1 MTANDCCPGLAN
13 NWPTELQFK
22 LTVYLQGCLAYKP
35 CSASGLNCKYLKPY
49 IKLKL
54 IGLLSYQT
62 IPKFLRQNELSNSS
76 RLLNASARITFWTL
90 HVRANFVF
98 RLFYV
103 SLSFRV
109 QSAKTTCVRF
119 AIFIFSEKL
128 QNIFEKGFKKHGV
141 FVQKSLIL
149 KKYYPAKTA
158 VLLRSRSEWQER
170 KKIPRHLFVVYVL
183 IYPLSK
189 FGVIGQIPYEFELS
203 ASTEKIDL
211 RKQR

>member
-1 MTANDCCPGLAN
+1 MPN
-13 NWPTELQFK
+13 F
-22 LTVYLQGCLAYKP
+22 
-35 CSASGLNCKYLKPY
+35 
-49 IKLKL
+49 
-54 IGLLSYQT
+54 
-62 IPKFLRQNELSNSS
+62 S

-109 QSAKTTCVRF
+109 QSAKTTCVRI

-128 QNIFEKGFKKHGV
+128 QNIFEKWFKKKTWH
-141 FVQKSLIL
+141 FHTKIAHIEKILPCENSRPSSL
-149 KKYYPAKTA
+149 PARVA
-158 VLLRSRSEWQER
+158 R
-170 KKIPRHLFVVYVL
+170 KKKNSQTPFCCLCVNLPTVKIW
-183 IYPLSK
+183 
-189 FGVIGQIPYEFELS
+189 GVIGQIPYEFELS